1 MNLFIIRTS
10 SRIIASLPVEY
21 IYTSKSHRIEN
32 HNTCLLQKEN
42 RKIFVNLDSEG
53 YCICS
58 GAMYCRLTMTGKPH
72 RTPPCITEIPPSAP
86 TRLRIG
92 K

>member
-10 SRIIASLPVEY
+10 SRIIASSPVEY
-21 IYTSKSHRIEN
+21 IYTSKSPRIEN
-32 HNTCLLQKEN
+32 YNTCLFQKEN
-42 RKIFVNLDSEG
+42 RKIFVNLDSED

-58 GAMYCRLTMTGKPH
+58 GAVYCRLAMIGKPH
-72 RTPPCITEIPPSAP
+72 RTPPCITEIPPSIP
-86 TRLRIG
+86 TRFRIG